1 MLTTT
6 GIIIMTAYTVTMLYS
21 VVYDKLRTPTQ
32 RVGKILLSVGEGI
45 LLYQASIW
53 FLVLS
58 LSMIALSVTALMF
71 NPAAKEYLRWEL
83 ARITAAGCRQI
94 SVNAAVAL
102 EAVATTTGVLAL
114 YGVMSTWGVNV
125 VP

>member
-32 RVGKILLSVGEGI
+32 RLGKILLSIGEGI

-58 LSMIALSVTALMF
+58 LSMIALSALSIYTS
-71 NPAAKEYLRWEL
+71 PAAKEYLRWEL
-83 ARITAAGCRQI
+83 ARVAEAGGRQL

-102 EAVATTTGVLAL
+102 AVGATSIGVLVL
-114 YGVMSTWGVNV
+114 YGTMVTWGVA
-125 VP
+125 

>member
-6 GIIIMTAYTVTMLYS
+6 GIVIMTLYTVGMLYS

-32 RVGKILLSVGEGI
+32 RLGKILLSIGEGI

-58 LSMIALSVTALMF
+58 LSMIALSALSIYTS
-71 NPAAKEYLRWEL
+71 PAAKEYLRWEL
-83 ARITAAGCRQI
+83 ARVAEAGGRQL
-94 SVNAAVAL
+94 SVNAAVAI
-102 EAVATTTGVLAL
+102 VVGATSIGVLVL
-114 YGVMSTWGVNV
+114 YGTMVTWGVA
-125 VP
+125 

>member
-6 GIIIMTAYTVTMLYS
+6 GIVIMTLYTVGMLYS

-32 RVGKILLSVGEGI
+32 RLGKILLSIGEGI

-58 LSMIALSVTALMF
+58 LSMIALSALSIYTS
-71 NPAAKEYLRWEL
+71 PAAKEYLRWEL
-83 ARITAAGCRQI
+83 ARVAEAGGRQL

-102 EAVATTTGVLAL
+102 AVGATSIGVLVL
-114 YGVMSTWGVNV
+114 YGTMVTWGVA
-125 VP
+125 

>member
-6 GIIIMTAYTVTMLYS
+6 GIIIMTAYTVGMLYS

-32 RVGKILLSVGEGI
+32 RVGKILLSIGEGI

-58 LSMIALSVTALMF
+58 LSMIALSALSIYTS
-71 NPAAKEYLRWEL
+71 PAAKEYLRWEL
-83 ARITAAGCRQI
+83 ARVAEAGGRQL

-102 EAVATTTGVLAL
+102 AVGATSIGVLVL
-114 YGVMSTWGVNV
+114 YGTMVTWGVA
-125 VP
+125 

>member
-32 RVGKILLSVGEGI
+32 RLGKILLSIGEGI
-45 LLYQASIW
+45 LLYTGSIW

-58 LSMIALSVTALMF
+58 LSMIALSALSIYTS
-71 NPAAKEYLRWEL
+71 PAAKEYLRWEL
-83 ARITAAGCRQI
+83 ARVAEAGGRQL

-102 EAVATTTGVLAL
+102 AVGATSIGVLVL
-114 YGVMSTWGVNV
+114 YGTMVTWGVA
-125 VP
+125 

>member
-6 GIIIMTAYTVTMLYS
+6 GIVIMTLYTVGMLYS

-32 RVGKILLSVGEGI
+32 RLGKILLSIGEGI

-58 LSMIALSVTALMF
+58 LSMIALSALSIYTS
-71 NPAAKEYLRWEL
+71 PAAKEYLRWEL
-83 ARITAAGCRQI
+83 ARVAEAGGHSL
-94 SVNAAVAL
+94 SVNKAVAFAAL
-102 EAVATTTGVLAL
+102 ATSAGVLAL
-114 YGVMSTWGVNV
+114 YGAMVTWGIA
-125 VP
+125 

>member
-6 GIIIMTAYTVTMLYS
+6 GIVIMTLYTVGMLYS

-32 RVGKILLSVGEGI
+32 RLGKILLSIGEGI

-58 LSMIALSVTALMF
+58 LSMIALSALSIYTS
-71 NPAAKEYLRWEL
+71 PAAKEYLRWEL
-83 ARITAAGCRQI
+83 ARVAEAGGRQL

-102 EAVATTTGVLAL
+102 AVGATSIGVLVL
-114 YGVMSTWGVNV
+114 YGTMVTWGIA
-125 VP
+125 

>member
-6 GIIIMTAYTVTMLYS
+6 GIVIMTAYTVGMLYS

-32 RVGKILLSVGEGI
+32 RLGKILLSIGEGI

-58 LSMIALSVTALMF
+58 LSMIALSALSIYTS
-71 NPAAKEYLRWEL
+71 PAAKEYLRWEL
-83 ARITAAGCRQI
+83 ARVAEAGGRQL
-94 SVNAAVAL
+94 SVNAAVAI
-102 EAVATTTGVLAL
+102 AVGATSIGVLVL
-114 YGVMSTWGVNV
+114 YGTMVTWGVA
-125 VP
+125 

>member
-6 GIIIMTAYTVTMLYS
+6 GIVIMTLYTVGMLYS

-32 RVGKILLSVGEGI
+32 RLGKILLSIGEGI

-58 LSMIALSVTALMF
+58 LSMIALSALSIYTS
-71 NPAAKEYLRWEL
+71 PAAKEYLRWEL
-83 ARITAAGCRQI
+83 ARVAEAGGRQL
-94 SVNAAVAL
+94 SVNAAVAI
-102 EAVATTTGVLAL
+102 AVGATSIGVLVL
-114 YGVMSTWGVNV
+114 YGTMVTWGVA
-125 VP
+125 

>member
-6 GIIIMTAYTVTMLYS
+6 GIVIMTAYTVGMLYS

-32 RVGKILLSVGEGI
+32 RLGKILLSVGEGI

-58 LSMIALSVTALMF
+58 LSMIALSITALMF
-71 NPAAKEYLRWEL
+71 NPTAKEYLRWEL
-83 ARITAAGCRQI
+83 ARQAAAGGRQI

-102 EAVATTTGVLAL
+102 AAVATTTGVLAL
-114 YGVMSTWGVNV
+114 YGVMSTWGVA
-125 VP
+125 

>member
-32 RVGKILLSVGEGI
+32 RLGKILLSIGEGI

-71 NPAAKEYLRWEL
+71 NPTAKE
-83 ARITAAGCRQI
+83 
-94 SVNAAVAL
+94 
-102 EAVATTTGVLAL
+102 
-114 YGVMSTWGVNV
+114 
-125 VP
+125 